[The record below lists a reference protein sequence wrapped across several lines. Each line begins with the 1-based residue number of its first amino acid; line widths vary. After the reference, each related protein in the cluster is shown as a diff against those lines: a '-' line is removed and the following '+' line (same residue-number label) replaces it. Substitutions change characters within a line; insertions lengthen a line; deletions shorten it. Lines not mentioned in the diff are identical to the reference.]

1 MSDNG
6 HGQANRI
13 GDAGGPPPVP
23 SRGRGPAGGG
33 YDAGPEHAGGALI
46 EYLRVLWRRKWVIA
60 LVVVLAG
67 ASALALSMSRPEV
80 YEASADLIYEKAL
93 DISNPLTGQSLSD
106 ASERSAQLTSAGSV
120 IASPDIGQAATA
132 RLQQQGL
139 PVAGFEITTE
149 LVAAT
154 TTGAVTG
161 ATNTLSSV
169 VRITAT
175 SGNPKL
181 SAAAADAYAL
191 SFVDYRRNSV
201 LEQIQRALVAVND
214 KLDSYPEAARQ
225 STDYMVLQQRFRDLQ
240 LLKSTATGNFRVLAP
255 ATVPESPISPKPV
268 RDTLLGLAAGLVV
281 AICAVFLLEQF
292 DTRLRRPEE
301 VAALFRRPVLGRI
314 PRVSRRQLEDGALLA
329 LQNPGSELAESLRLV
344 RTNLDFMAVDDS
356 VRSIMVTSCLQ
367 GEGKSFAVANLAVT
381 MAMGGKKVI
390 VVDADLR
397 RPRQHSYFSLRNDT
411 GVSTVVTGQC
421 PAIDALQP
429 VGVAYLE
436 SAPAVKDFDDWSR
449 GVEACSRLYVMPS
462 GPIPPNPGEIVASKR
477 FASLIADL
485 SEQADLVLIDTP
497 AMLPVGDTA
506 AIASRAG
513 GVVFL
518 ADLRVVKR
526 PQLAQAAQQLTRLA
540 TNVLGVVVRVEGS
553 SGRYGYSY
561 RYAYT
566 ADGEGKKR
574 RAAVGSAPS
583 DGTG

>member
-6 HGQANRI
+6 
-13 GDAGGPPPVP
+13 
-23 SRGRGPAGGG
+23 RGRVDWSDGPGPATPSGGDG
-33 YDAGPEHAGGALI
+33 RGRAAPGFDPAPEPPGRGLHD
-46 EYLRVLWRRKWVIA
+46 YLRVVWRRKWIII
-60 LVVVLAG
+60 LVVVIAG
-67 ASALALSMSRPEV
+67 GSALALSMSRPAV

-93 DISNPLTGQSLSD
+93 DISNPLTGQSLND
-106 ASERSAQLTSAGSV
+106 ASERSAQLTSVGSV
-120 IASPDIGQAATA
+120 IASPDIGKRAAA
-132 RLQQQGL
+132 ILQSQGF
-139 PVAGFEITTE
+139 AGTGYQVTTT

-154 TTGAVTG
+154 TTGAVPG
-161 ATNTLSSV
+161 SANSLSSV
-169 VRITAT
+169 VRITVT
-175 SGNPKL
+175 SGSAKL
-181 SAAAADAYAL
+181 SAAVADAYAL
-191 SFVDYRRNSV
+191 AFVEYRKTVV
-201 LEQIQRALVAVND
+201 LDQIQRALVAVND
-214 KLDSYPEAARQ
+214 KLDSYPEAARE
-225 STDYMVLQQRFRDLQ
+225 STDYLVLQQRFRDLQ

-255 ATVPESPISPKPV
+255 ATIPEAPISPKPV
-268 RDTLLGLAAGLVV
+268 RDTLLGVLAGLVV
-281 AICAVFLLEQF
+281 ALCAVFLLEQF

-314 PRVSRRQLEDGALLA
+314 PRVSRRLLEGGALLA
-329 LQNPGSELAESLRLV
+329 LQQPGSELAESLRLV
-344 RTNLDFMAVDDS
+344 RTNLDFMAVDAS

-397 RPRQHSYFSLRNDT
+397 RPRQHTYFALRNDT

-449 GVEACSRLYVMPS
+449 GVEACSRMYVMPS

-477 FASLIADL
+477 FASLILDL

-506 AIASRAG
+506 AIAPRAD

-526 PQLAQAAQQLTRLA
+526 PQLTQAAQQLSRLA
-540 TNVLGVVVRVEGS
+540 SNVLGVVVRVEAS
-553 SGRYGYSY
+553 SGRYGYGY
-561 RYAYT
+561 RYSYT
-566 ADGEGKKR
+566 ADGEGR
-574 RAAVGSAPS
+574 RGRAAVGSAPA
-583 DGTG
+583 DGAE